1 MNFQISK
8 LTNFQINIRSSARND
23 IEMTYL
29 EITVLIVS
37 GLAVGFINTLAGGGS
52 VISLSVLMLMGL
64 PAPVANGTNRI
75 AVTIQTL
82 TAATVFRKNKVL
94 DLRKGTLL
102 GIPSAI
108 GSLLGAYIAID
119 INEAVFEKAFAVIML
134 VMLVFVFINPDKYIY
149 GQQEKVDRKIT
160 LWQVIIFFF
169 IGVYGGFVHVGVG
182 YFLLAALVL
191 NAGYDLIRA
200 NAVKVLVVLMYM
212 PFSFLVFLYF
222 SDINWIYG
230 LVMMI
235 GSVTGAY
242 IASHIA
248 VKRGI
253 IFVKWVI
260 VVITVFMAGHFLGI
274 YDIKGM
280 FGAMLHK

>member
-1 MNFQISK
+1 MSWIEIS
-8 LTNFQINIRSSARND
+8 
-23 IEMTYL
+23 
-29 EITVLIVS
+29 VLIFS

-82 TAATVFRKNKVL
+82 TAATVFKRQKVL
-94 DLRKGTLL
+94 DLKKGTFL

-134 VMLVFVFINPDKYIY
+134 VMLVFVFYNPDKYIY
-149 GQQEKVDRKIT
+149 GNKALVDKKVT
-160 LWQVIIFFF
+160 PLQWLIFF
-169 IGVYGGFVHVGVG
+169 ILGIYGGFVHVGIG

-191 NAGYDLIRA
+191 NAGYDLVRA
-200 NAVKVLVVLMYM
+200 NAVKVLIVLMYM
-212 PFSFLVFLYF
+212 PFSFLVFLWM

-235 GSVTGAY
+235 GSVTGAF
-242 IASHIA
+242 IASHMA
-248 VKRGI
+248 VKKGI
-253 IFVKWVI
+253 TFVKWSI
-260 VVITVFMAGHFLGI
+260 VVVTVFMAGHFLGI
-274 YDIKGM
+274 YDIKDL
-280 FGAMLHK
+280 FGHMLAR